1 MPSLCGVVRQELRR
15 YSEKLSRTL
24 SSIDQRGP
32 VKNVDQVAE
41 ILSEVH
47 ALFDDDFLDRLEP
60 SKLWIPS
67 LLEFLLVIKSA
78 ELVNRILQTYNRAKN
93 AGLFSQASAVS
104 GHHHRVKRHVWAQLA
119 AVEIAQAAFPIL
131 WAVQAI
137 QVEAASTPAFQCIG
151 SRLMEHLSVG
161 PVLQAMADATRFV
174 KEEVWIPS
182 SAGEDYGFSDS
193 SPTSPNPI
201 PTREPAD
208 EVAAAAKAAAAATGV
223 RADMTATATA
233 IVTITTIV
241 PQPLSGGRSLGVLGV
256 LHRHLERVLSDYEC
270 GSGGAGCSSGAAA
283 AAGARVLSIVAQ
295 HLSALSAGVDNV
307 EHRNRYQQLPSERDR
322 TPHNGHGA
330 MTLLDRLRDS
340 KVLTELSAAI
350 LMAPTGSP
358 VLTLT
363 DTVADDYTATLADVQ
378 LTTCMAIWDLSALLA
393 PYGGAVGELLA
404 APEVLQL
411 RRTAL
416 EQVAASVPLQV
427 MQLRGQSLNGNAN
440 SSGGGGGG
448 GITGGGSR
456 SAGSWIRSSRGAGG
470 SGGGGAGCHNSRL
483 ATTACWPLL
492 HCNAVRRV
500 YAARGL
506 QLADVIHILVDAAV
520 GAIYMSQDHG
530 AHAAILAAKQLFRSR
545 PDAADIALRVCR
557 ALFAHASTHEPPPLP
572 TPDRGGNSSRRSP
585 FASGG
590 GVGSCSRTAS
600 GGGGGI
606 ATTASGSR
614 MSQSQRAQLA
624 DDAASVE
631 VALQIRMLGASTE
644 EVQACT
650 PAVMGVRSWVQ
661 RLASAACAGPSVA
674 TVAKANTPTAAAG
687 NAAAAAATAVL
698 NHPGLMGL
706 DDRSAASSGM
716 SSLSSP
722 DETTV
727 YDNAHSPR
735 YPTAG
740 NGHGDSLA
748 SGEGSSVG
756 QPRRSPAPAAGGGG
770 DTIVVASP
778 PDSNSSNS
786 TASQAGSMSVQDLS
800 GSGPS
805 VTESKSKTKFK
816 LGRVP
821 TQCGGPGSSNRM
833 LQVPEASV
841 SPSHSPVRRSL
852 SNSLRRSIDKLKRW
866 VSFRRSHEDLSA
878 PADAEAQIMLPVRT
892 PTPMRHGDGSGDGSS
907 GGGGGDAV
915 VGGGRGAIKAWHRVT
930 QSFVAPHRNMHS
942 IIDNHSTKFTSPPPP
957 LPPPPSPPPPPP
969 PVAAP
974 ASVSALA
981 SPPPPPPL
989 TQQQHEVQPLPR
1001 LHPATPTRAGITP
1014 ATMTATTAFGTP
1026 PRLQP
1031 SRSGSLSQALAA
1043 SSPGTPATAA
1053 RLASAP
1059 AVDIIARI
1067 PVIHSPCQGQATER
1081 RAGGNCG
1088 VGGGGVIGN
1097 NHAVGGGGG
1106 SGIGRYLASS
1116 GRTTP
1121 EVYGMSPSR
1130 YPISIMD
1137 SISPAKAL
1145 SVGLDPR
1152 APSFCDIGATTTAT
1166 ATATVIAT
1174 ATAGNSGDADG
1185 GSGNGD
1191 GQRKPTVAPS
1201 RRSVLRSGVLAAP
1214 LRLLRRRERRVV
1226 QEVGGS

>member
-15 YSEKLSRTL
+15 YSEKLSQTL

-78 ELVNRILQTYNRAKN
+78 DLVNRILQTYFRAKN
-93 AGLFSQASAVS
+93 AGLFTQASAVS
-104 GHHHRVKRHVWAQLA
+104 GHQHRVKRHVWAQLA

-137 QVEAASTPAFQCIG
+137 QVEAASTPASQCIG

-161 PVLQAMADATRFV
+161 PVLQAMAEATRFV

-182 SAGEDYGFSDS
+182 PAGEDCGFSDS
-193 SPTSPNPI
+193 SPTSPNPM

-208 EVAAAAKAAAAATGV
+208 EVAKAASKAAAAASGA

-233 IVTITTIV
+233 IVTITV
-241 PQPLSGGRSLGVLGV
+241 PQPLSGGRSGGVLGV
-256 LHRHLERVLSDYEC
+256 LYRRLERVLSEYEC
-270 GSGGAGCSSGAAA
+270 GGAGGSSGAAA

-295 HLSALSAGVDNV
+295 HLSALSAGVDDT
-307 EHRNRYQQLPSERDR
+307 EHRNRYQQLPSERER
-322 TPHNGHGA
+322 TPRKGHGA

-350 LMAPTGSP
+350 LMAPPGSP

-363 DTVADDYTATLADVQ
+363 DTVADDYTATIADVQ

-393 PYGGAVGELLA
+393 PYGAVVGELLA

-427 MQLRGQSLNGNAN
+427 LQLRGQSLNGNRNN
-440 SSGGGGGG
+440 SSGGGCRGSTGG
-448 GITGGGSR
+448 GIR
-456 SAGSWIRSSRGAGG
+456 SAGSWIRSSGGAGG
-470 SGGGGAGCHNSRL
+470 SGGGGGGCHNGRL

-530 AHAAILAAKQLFRSR
+530 ARAAILAAKQLFRSR

-557 ALFAHASTHEPPPLP
+557 ALFAHASAPEPPPLP

-585 FASGG
+585 FASSG

-600 GGGGGI
+600 GGGGGGAV
-606 ATTASGSR
+606 ATTACASR

-631 VALQIRMLGASTE
+631 VALQIRMLGASTD

-661 RLASAACAGPSVA
+661 RLASAACTGPSVA
-674 TVAKANTPTAAAG
+674 TVAKATTPTAAA
-687 NAAAAAATAVL
+687 AAAAAAAASAVL
-698 NHPGLMGL
+698 NPGLVSL
-706 DDRSAASSGM
+706 EVAEDRSAASSGM

-748 SGEGSSVG
+748 SGEDSSIE

-770 DTIVVASP
+770 GGGATVAASP
-778 PDSNSSNS
+778 PDADSTNS
-786 TASQAGSMSVQDLS
+786 TTSQAGSISAPDLC

-805 VTESKSKTKFK
+805 VTESKSKMKSK
-816 LGRVP
+816 LARVP
-821 TQCGGPGSSNRM
+821 TQCGGPGSSNRT

-841 SPSHSPVRRSL
+841 SPSHSPVRQSL

-866 VSFRRSHEDLSA
+866 VSLRRSHEEFS
-878 PADAEAQIMLPVRT
+878 PPVDAEAQIMLPVRT
-892 PTPMRHGDGSGDGSS
+892 QTPMRDGDASS
-907 GGGGGDAV
+907 AGGGGGGGDSVA
-915 VGGGRGAIKAWHRVT
+915 GGGRRAIKAWQRATESV
-930 QSFVAPHRNMHS
+930 VAPHRHVHS
-942 IIDNHSTKFTSPPPP
+942 IINNHSNKFTSPPPP
-957 LPPPPSPPPPPP
+957 PPPPSTAAPVLASALTPPPPPP
-969 PVAAP
+969 
-974 ASVSALA
+974 
-981 SPPPPPPL
+981 
-989 TQQQHEVQPLPR
+989 QQRHEAQPFPR
-1001 LHPATPTRAGITP
+1001 LHPATPTRGQTTP
-1014 ATMTATTAFGTP
+1014 ATAASGTP

-1031 SRSGSLSQALAA
+1031 SGSVGLSQALAA
-1043 SSPGTPATAA
+1043 SSPATPVTAS

-1067 PVIHSPCQGQATER
+1067 PVIHSPCPVPATER
-1081 RAGGNCG
+1081 HAGGHCGIGGGVG
-1088 VGGGGVIGN
+1088 VGGVIDN
-1097 NHAVGGGGG
+1097 RAAGGG
-1106 SGIGRYLASS
+1106 GIGRYLASS

-1121 EVYGMSPSR
+1121 ESHGVGHGVSPSR
-1130 YPISIMD
+1130 HPISIID
-1137 SISPAKAL
+1137 SISPAKVL
-1145 SVGLDPR
+1145 MGMDPR
-1152 APSFCDIGATTTAT
+1152 APSFCNIGAA
-1166 ATATVIAT
+1166 IT
-1174 ATAGNSGDADG
+1174 ATAGNRDVDGG
-1185 GSGNGD
+1185 GSGGGD